1 VPGAILLDAL
11 GTLVDFEDPAPL
23 LRAALAE
30 RHGVEVGDEQARAAV
45 RAEIAT
51 YRSEHGAAGDRAAL
65 AALRRRCAEVVRDA
79 LAPAADGVGLG
90 ALTDTIVDC
99 FRFTP
104 YPEVVAVLD
113 ELRGRGHPLA
123 VVSNWDVS
131 LHEVLER
138 TGLRPYFGAVV
149 VSAEIGVAKPD
160 PEPFRRALRAVG
172 AVAADA
178 LHAGDRLD
186 EDVAGALAAGVT
198 PVLVDR
204 DGEASPAGGLAVVGS
219 LDGLLDLAP

>member
-1 VPGAILLDAL
+1 MSAVLLDAL

-30 RHGVEVGDEQARAAV
+30 RHGVQVDEGQARAAV

-51 YRSEHGAAGDRAAL
+51 YRREHGAAGDRAAL
-65 AALRRRCAEVVRDA
+65 AALRRRCAEVVRAA
-79 LAPAADGVGLG
+79 LAPAADGVDLDV
-90 ALTDTIVDC
+90 LTETVVDA

-104 YPEVVAVLD
+104 YPEVTAVLD
-113 ELRGRGHPLA
+113 ELHSRGHALA

-131 LHEVLER
+131 LHDVLER

-149 VSAEIGVAKPD
+149 VSAEIGSAKPD
-160 PEPFRRALRAVG
+160 PEPFRRALAAVG
-172 AVAADA
+172 ARAEHA

-204 DGEASPAGGLAVVGS
+204 DGEATPPGGVAVVAS